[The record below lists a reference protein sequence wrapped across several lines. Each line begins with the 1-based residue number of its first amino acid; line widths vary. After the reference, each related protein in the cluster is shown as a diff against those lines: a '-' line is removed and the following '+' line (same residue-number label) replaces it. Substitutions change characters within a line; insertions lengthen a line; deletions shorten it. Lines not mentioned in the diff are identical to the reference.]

1 MLQTENKMK
10 ISLKRALKLRK
21 ELEAMLSKIELPTS
35 VSVSLL
41 IQQNVDEPAAMVIG
55 PGVRA
60 LTQRIDEY
68 MALSLVLANLRQ
80 AIAKANVEQGVEAAL
95 AQAAH
100 HNRVMA
106 ILKKLASAG
115 VTPAEEQ
122 LKAELAYSLSA
133 MQSPERGYGANRAV
147 NVSVVLPELRDK
159 AAAGYI
165 EAKRSLEAIEDN
177 RAGLNAAVHLELA
190 EGDANLVRQTGLI

>member
-1 MLQTENKMK
+1 MLG
-10 ISLKRALKLRK
+10 
-21 ELEAMLSKIELPTS
+21 KIELPTNLS
-35 VSVSLL
+35 LSLL
-41 IQQNVDEPAAMVIG
+41 IQQNVDDPSTVIG
-55 PGVRA
+55 PGVQA
-60 LTQRIDEY
+60 LTRRIDEY

-100 HNRVMA
+100 HNRIMA

-115 VTPAEEQ
+115 VTPADEQ
-122 LKAELAYSLSA
+122 LKAELAFSLDA
-133 MQSPERGYGANRAV
+133 LRIPERSYGATRAV
-147 NVSVVLPELRDK
+147 TVSVVLPELRDK

-190 EGDANLVRQTGLI
+190 EGDANLLRQLGLI